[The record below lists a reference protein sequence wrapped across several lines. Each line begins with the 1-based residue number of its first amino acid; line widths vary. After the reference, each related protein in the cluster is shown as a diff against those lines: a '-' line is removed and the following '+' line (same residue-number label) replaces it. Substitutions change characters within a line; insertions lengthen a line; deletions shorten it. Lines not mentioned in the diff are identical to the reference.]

1 MPTRS
6 WTDLLDDA
14 GETGN
19 YDPLPE
25 GDYDFVI
32 KEANAK
38 TASTGRTMY
47 VAKMAVEGGPFN
59 GKTVWH
65 NFVLVPENPTALGW
79 FFKNMGTLG
88 LGQEYF
94 KSNPSD
100 HHVAEALVGRRFRGQ
115 VVIRKWQGQ
124 DKNEIKAFF
133 PPAGAAVGSGNG
145 GASVPPTATAHAA
158 PQPPAAPVTPPPA
171 PPAAPAPPPVQAPP
185 TPPVQAEAEPAPAPT
200 VAPEPAPNSA
210 PDPVSGNGNGE
221 AKEEQQKAA
230 EETPTPPAPTSNTP
244 AEAPAAPEQAPEPET
259 AAAGSIPPPPPF

>member
-6 WTDLLDDA
+6 WTDLLSDA

-94 KSNPSD
+94 NSNPSD

-124 DKNEIKAFF
+124 DKNEIKSFF
-133 PPAGAAVGSGNG
+133 PPAGSAVGGG
-145 GASVPPTATAHAA
+145 GAPVPPTATAHAA

-171 PPAAPAPPPVQAPP
+171 PPAAPAPPPVQAPE
-185 TPPVQAEAEPAPAPT
+185 TPPVQAEEAPAPAPT
-200 VAPEPAPNSA
+200 VAPEPAPDNV

-221 AKEEQQKAA
+221 AKKEQQDAA
-230 EETPTPPAPTSNTP
+230 EATPPPPLPTSNTP
-244 AEAPAAPEQAPEPET
+244 AEAPASPEPAPEPET